1 MSVFRVLLLLLAL
14 LSPLCFF
21 AAPPALAGP
30 GTLVIA
36 IDAGHGGKDPGAIG
50 AGGLQE
56 KTVTLAVARELKAQ
70 LDKIP
75 AVRGELTRDGDYFLS
90 LAERVEKARA
100 AKAVLLISLHADAA
114 PADSARGSS
123 VFVLSE
129 HGASSAAARW
139 LAKRENA
146 ADLLGGIRLDT
157 DDPYL
162 RQTLLDLSQTGTLK
176 ESTGLA
182 EKVLS
187 ALAGLGPLHTGMV
200 EQAAFAVLKA
210 PDIPSILVE
219 MAFISHKEEAALLR
233 SASYQK
239 KLARSLAEGVRE
251 HVAAQG
257 ASLTRLAR
265 R

>member
-1 MSVFRVLLLLLAL
+1 MSALRVLPLAL
-14 LSPLCFF
+14 LSLLCFF
-21 AAPPALAGP
+21 AAPALADP

-36 IDAGHGGKDPGAIG
+36 IDAGHGGKDPGAVG
-50 AGGLQE
+50 ANGLQE
-56 KTVTLAVARELKAQ
+56 KTVTLAVARELKAH
-70 LDKIP
+70 LDRLPGI
-75 AVRGELTRDGDYFLS
+75 RGELTRDGDYFLS
-90 LAERVEKARA
+90 LADRVEKARA

-146 ADLLGGIRLDT
+146 ADLLGGVRLDT

-162 RQTLLDLSQTGTLK
+162 RQTLLDLSQTGALK

-182 EKVLS
+182 EKVLF
-187 ALAGLGPLHTGMV
+187 ALAGLGPLHTGAV

-233 SASYQK
+233 TTGYQK
-239 KLARSLAEGVRE
+239 KLARALAEGVRE
-251 HVAAQG
+251 HMVAQG
-257 ASLTRLAR
+257 ASLVRLAR